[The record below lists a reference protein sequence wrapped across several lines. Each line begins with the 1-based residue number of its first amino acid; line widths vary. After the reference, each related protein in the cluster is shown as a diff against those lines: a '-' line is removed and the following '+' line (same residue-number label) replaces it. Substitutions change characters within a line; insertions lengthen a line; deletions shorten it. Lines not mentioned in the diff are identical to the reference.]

1 MSGAGAAPLDP
12 RLEATSGALR
22 NRTRGA
28 AILCYHSVSPDGP
41 PFLSITPE
49 LFRSQLAT
57 LRARGYEGGGLADLA
72 ALADGA
78 RPRRRLAFL
87 TFDDGYLDNFT
98 LAFPL
103 LQEHGFRA
111 IVFILPATVDGGG
124 ALDWPEVDAQRRAY
138 PGVMRSLDWGM
149 VEAMAGGGV
158 EFGAHTV
165 THPHLPE
172 LGDDELMHELIEPRE
187 RIVERLGRCESVAFP
202 FGDWDQ
208 RVAAAAAAAGYRF
221 AFTMPRG
228 AQAEASPMSI
238 PRVAVDHRDRGWRF
252 ALKLTAPGRVLLL
265 SPAKD
270 RLRRLRRLGPRP
282 AR

>member
-1 MSGAGAAPLDP
+1 VSGAGAAPTDS
-12 RLEATSGALR
+12 RLEATAGPLL
-22 NRTRGA
+22 NRSRGA

-49 LFRSQLAT
+49 LFRAQLET
-57 LRARGYEGGGLADLA
+57 LTRRGYEGGGHADLA
-72 ALADGA
+72 ALAEGA

-98 LAFPL
+98 RAFPL
-103 LQEHGFRA
+103 LQEYRFRA

-124 ALDWPEVDAQRRAY
+124 ALDWPEVDDQRRAY
-138 PGVMRSLDWGM
+138 PDVMRSLDWGM
-149 VEAMAGGGV
+149 VEGMAEGGV

-165 THPHLPE
+165 SHPHLPE
-172 LGDDELMHELIEPRE
+172 LDDDELMRELLEPRE
-187 RIVERLGRCESVAFP
+187 RILERLGRCDSVAFP

-228 AQAEASPMSI
+228 AQGEASRMSI

-252 ALKLTAPGRVLLL
+252 ALKLTAPGRRLLL
-265 SPAKD
+265 SPAKE
-270 RLRRLRRLGPRP
+270 RLRRLRRLDPRA